1 MLGKTLSH
9 HRKAYYCEWSKHVYA
24 LDLYFTFELRTIPFT
39 PRGRS
44 VSGWLHWNQE
54 GCRAEPHSELLLCH
68 QVCPEQNKVLLQI
81 GFAVRSIFQGGV
93 WGNKTANLRGKQSK
107 PAVFV
112 FRCIVFKRATCH
124 LFLKYQV
131 CFIVARKFTD
141 KHEWIS
147 VENGIG
153 TVGISNFAQVLINPL
168 LSYPSLQYLLTH
180 TCSCPCSLDSCC
192 FFIVVIAYAI
202 HTAWDLWTWHCRV
215 IWQVHSVSVF
225 W

>member
-1 MLGKTLSH
+1 M
-9 HRKAYYCEWSKHVYA
+9 
-24 LDLYFTFELRTIPFT
+24 
-39 PRGRS
+39 
-44 VSGWLHWNQE
+44 
-54 GCRAEPHSELLLCH
+54 
-68 QVCPEQNKVLLQI
+68 
-81 GFAVRSIFQGGV
+81 

-192 FFIVVIAYAI
+192 FFYCCNCICY
-202 HTAWDLWTWHCRV
+202 T
-215 IWQVHSVSVF
+215 HSVRSVDLALSCYLTSALCF
-225 W
+225 SVLIDP

>member
-1 MLGKTLSH
+1 MIALEPGRLSG
-9 HRKAYYCEWSKHVYA
+9 
-24 LDLYFTFELRTIPFT
+24 RTPQWAAAVS
-39 PRGRS
+39 PS
-44 VSGWLHWNQE
+44 VSW
-54 GCRAEPHSELLLCH
+54 AEQSASANRVCCSEYF
-68 QVCPEQNKVLLQI
+68 P
-81 GFAVRSIFQGGV
+81 RGV